1 MDIIERIRASYPDLT
16 KKQKAIANYLIANP
30 EDICYITLAQLSQN
44 TSACEVTLLRFCQK
58 MGCASFLELKNEFR
72 DYTQTMIKLVSSAHY
87 IAPELSTGSAS
98 EKEAFLLEIFNED
111 VCSLS
116 DYYSNICL
124 DNIASIA
131 DTIRKSRRI
140 YIFAHDLSKIMG
152 QFLESRLKILYLNA
166 TLVDL
171 GNLEETQFHLQNLAE
186 EDLAILF
193 SFPRYFFPIGNIA
206 RKISSIGIPIL
217 AITDSDTSPVAKYG
231 DHLLLCPGP
240 TKFFYNSLA
249 LPMAVLNL
257 LASCL
262 VIDNVAPS
270 EIEEFKDTLPS

>member
-1 MDIIERIRASYPDLT
+1 MDIIERIRAAYPDLT
-16 KKQKAIANYLIANP
+16 KKQKAIADYLIANP

-72 DYTQTMIKLVSSAHY
+72 DHTQTMIKLVSSAHY
-87 IAPELSTGSAS
+87 IPPKLSTGSAS
-98 EKEAFLLEIFNED
+98 EKESLLSEIFGEE
-111 VCSLS
+111 VGSLTE
-116 DYYSNICL
+116 YYSSIRLNNITR
-124 DNIASIA
+124 IA
-131 DTIRKSRRI
+131 DQIRKSRRI

-152 QFLESRLKILYLNA
+152 QFLESRLQILYFNA

-171 GNLEETQFHLQNLAE
+171 GNLEETQLHLQNLTDG
-186 EDLAILF
+186 DLAILF

-206 RKISSIGIPIL
+206 RKISELGIPIL

-231 DHLLLCPGP
+231 DHLLICPGQ

-270 EIEEFKDTLPS
+270 EIEEFKDTLSS

>member
-1 MDIIERIRASYPDLT
+1 MDIIERIRAAYPDLT
-16 KKQKAIANYLIANP
+16 KKQKSIADYLIANP

-72 DYTQTMIKLVSSAHY
+72 DHPQTMIKLVSSAHY
-87 IAPELSTGSAS
+87 IPPKLSTGSAS
-98 EKEAFLLEIFNED
+98 EKESLLSEIFGEE
-111 VCSLS
+111 VGSLTE
-116 DYYSNICL
+116 YYSSIRLNNITR
-124 DNIASIA
+124 IA
-131 DTIRKSRRI
+131 DQIRKSRRI

-152 QFLESRLKILYLNA
+152 QFLESRLQILYFNA

-171 GNLEETQFHLQNLAE
+171 GNLEETQLHLQNLTDG
-186 EDLAILF
+186 DLAILF

-206 RKISSIGIPIL
+206 RKISELGIPIL

-231 DHLLLCPGP
+231 DHLLICPGQ

-270 EIEEFKDTLPS
+270 EIEEFKDTLSS

>member
-16 KKQKAIANYLIANP
+16 KKQKAIADYLTANP

-72 DYTQTMIKLVSSAHY
+72 DYTQTMIRLVSSAHF
-87 IAPELSTGSAS
+87 IAPKLTTGSAS
-98 EKEAFLLEIFNED
+98 EKEALLSEIFNKD
-111 VCSLS
+111 VCALS
-116 DYYSNICL
+116 EYYSNIRL
-124 DNIASIA
+124 DSITRIA
-131 DTIRKSRRI
+131 DEIRKSRRI

-152 QFLESRLKILYLNA
+152 RFLESRLKILYFNA

-171 GNLEETQFHLQNLAE
+171 GNLEETQYHLQNLAE
-186 EDLAILF
+186 GDLAILF

-206 RKISSIGIPIL
+206 RKISGSGIPIL
-217 AITDSDTSPVAKYG
+217 AVTDSDTSPVAKYG
-231 DHLLLCPGP
+231 DHLLICPGQ

-262 VIDNVAPS
+262 VIDNVSPS
-270 EIEEFKDTLPS
+270 EMEEFKDTLSS

>member
-1 MDIIERIRASYPDLT
+1 MDIIERIRIAYPELT
-16 KKQKAIANYLIANP
+16 KKQKAIADYLVANP

-58 MGCASFLELKNEFR
+58 MGCANFLELKDKFR
-72 DYTQTMIKLVSSAHY
+72 DRTQMMIKLVSSPNY

-98 EKEAFLLEIFNED
+98 EKEALLLEIFNEE
-111 VCSLS
+111 VRSLTE
-116 DYYSNICL
+116 YCANISL
-124 DNIASIA
+124 RGISRTAEE
-131 DTIRKSRRI
+131 IRKSRRI

-152 QFLESRLKILYLNA
+152 NYLESRLQILYFNA
-166 TLVDL
+166 VLVDL
-171 GNLEETQFHLQNLAE
+171 GNLEETQCHLQNLTE
-186 EDLAILF
+186 GDFAILF
-193 SFPRYFFPIGNIA
+193 SFPRYFFPISNIA
-206 RKISSIGIPIL
+206 RKISEAGIPIL
-217 AITDSDTSPVAKYG
+217 AITDSTSSPIAKYG
-231 DHLLLCPGP
+231 DHLLICPAQ

-270 EIEEFKDTLPS
+270 EIEEFKDTLSS